1 MKGAFKKSPA
11 SSQALQIRSVERLVG
26 WAWWMRGRMSFCRA
40 ALWNLFIV
48 TDGPVR
54 LWWTREQVSEKA
66 LPLLPA
72 MPLISPRAAA
82 EVLIKVK
89 CKNSPGQQ
97 WECVRR
103 AAEMIKQ
110 GRCCAFELHFC
121 KHTHTSYWTFLFQRE
136 RERER
141 EPLYGKCLWP
151 GWQLGLMDGL
161 PPSGCSACN
170 KFPCSCLTSL
180 TYQTHL
186 SLLGRPRGTHNY
198 EARCRQGAGIVLFM
212 GPGPRAKSPKN
223 R

>member
-1 MKGAFKKSPA
+1 MDEGQNEFLPSSIVKSFHCHWRACESLMKEGASVRKSP
-11 SSQALQIRSVERLVG
+11 S
-26 WAWWMRGRMSFCRA
+26 
-40 ALWNLFIV
+40 
-48 TDGPVR
+48 
-54 LWWTREQVSEKA
+54 
-66 LPLLPA
+66 PA
-72 MPLISPRAAA
+72 PCYAFNISPSCCRSIDKSKSVKIALASNESA
-82 EVLIKVK
+82 SGELQRWLNKVAVVLLSFIFV
-89 CKNSPGQQ
+89 NT
-97 WECVRR
+97 
-103 AAEMIKQ
+103 
-110 GRCCAFELHFC
+110 
-121 KHTHTSYWTFLFQRE
+121 HTHSSYWTLLFQGKRE
-136 RERER
+136 RERES